1 MWFYCR
7 SRRQQDQL
15 LREAQD
21 QAFRES
27 LEADR
32 EKERKKREGEKREEE
47 ERERQRERER
57 EERQREEVGP
67 ASYPAH
73 VPSAAVVY
81 FPPLNPLTPQELA
94 VKRAICVSRL
104 PPEPEVGDPQAIHV
118 MLRTPGGERLERR
131 FSASDKL
138 QVSNAKNCDD

>member
-81 FPPLNPLTPQELA
+81 FTSPQPPD
-94 VKRAICVSRL
+94 
-104 PPEPEVGDPQAIHV
+104 PP
-118 MLRTPGGERLERR
+118 R
-131 FSASDKL
+131 S
-138 QVSNAKNCDD
+138 

>member
-1 MWFYCR
+1 MWCIYCR

-32 EKERKKREGEKREEE
+32 EKERKRREGEKREEE

-57 EERQREEVGP
+57 EERQREEVGL
-67 ASYPAH
+67 ASFPAH
-73 VPSAAVVY
+73 VTICCCSQ
-81 FPPLNPLTPQELA
+81 FPPTLTQELA
-94 VKRAICVSRL
+94 VKRAVCVSRL

-131 FSASDKL
+131 FSTSDKL
-138 QVSNAKNCDD
+138 QVSSVSFTD

>member
-1 MWFYCR
+1 MIACSILCECLVWCIHCR

-32 EKERKKREGEKREEE
+32 EKERKRKEGERREEE

-57 EERQREEVGP
+57 EERLREEVGHT
-67 ASYPAH
+67 SYP
-73 VPSAAVVY
+73 VPSAVV
-81 FPPLNPLTPQELA
+81 
-94 VKRAICVSRL
+94 K
-104 PPEPEVGDPQAIHV
+104 
-118 MLRTPGGERLERR
+118 
-131 FSASDKL
+131 
-138 QVSNAKNCDD
+138 

>member
-1 MWFYCR
+1 MYCR

-15 LREAQD
+15 LCEAQD
-21 QAFRES
+21 QAFCES

-32 EKERKKREGEKREEE
+32 EKERKRREGEKRKEE
-47 ERERQRERER
+47 EREQQRERER

-67 ASYPAH
+67 ASDPVH
-73 VPSAAVVY
+73 VPAAVVY
-81 FPPLNPLTPQELA
+81 FPLTPHQELV
-94 VKRAICVSRL
+94 VKWAICISRL

-138 QVSNAKNCDD
+138 QVSHVGNCGSFTD

>member
-73 VPSAAVVY
+73 VPLAVVVY
-81 FPPLNPLTPQELA
+81 FPSPQ
-94 VKRAICVSRL
+94 
-104 PPEPEVGDPQAIHV
+104 P
-118 MLRTPGGERLERR
+118 
-131 FSASDKL
+131 
-138 QVSNAKNCDD
+138 

>member
-1 MWFYCR
+1 MWYIHCR

-32 EKERKKREGEKREEE
+32 EKERKRREGERREEE

-57 EERQREEVGP
+57 EERQREEVGH
-67 ASYPAH
+67 ASYP
-73 VPSAAVVY
+73 VPTAAMMFLPHSPGAGSEAGSVCESSSSRARGRR
-81 FPPLNPLTPQELA
+81 PPGHSCDAANTRG
-94 VKRAICVSRL
+94 RATRETILCR
-104 PPEPEVGDPQAIHV
+104 
-118 MLRTPGGERLERR
+118 
-131 FSASDKL
+131 
-138 QVSNAKNCDD
+138 